1 MSYDYDLF
9 VIGAGPGGLA
19 ASKRAAQ
26 HGAKVGIAE
35 PADLGG
41 CCVNRGCVPKKLM
54 VYAADFAQ
62 LAENAVDYGWNQ
74 AKIQF
79 DWQRFV
85 ELRDQEI
92 QRLRQ
97 GQQEALEV
105 AGIDL
110 IRQRAAFIDAHT
122 LEVGDRSITADKIL
136 IAVGGKPIKPKIAGI
151 EHALTSKEMFEL
163 NQLPSRIAIIGGG
176 YIGVEF
182 SSILQGLGT
191 QVTLIDHENSI
202 LSGFDD
208 DVRHAVQNGLIQRGV
223 ISLRNTNVQS
233 IERVS
238 EGLRLQ
244 VEGDRSELLT
254 VDVVLCAT
262 GRTPNLEGLR
272 LEQAAIEIK
281 DKAIAV
287 DDDSRTSQPHIFA
300 IGDCTHR
307 VQLTTLARAAGR
319 AFADR
324 EFGSQSC
331 TIDYNLVLSAVCS
344 RPEAAAIGL
353 SEAQAQARY
362 GEDQVKCY
370 RSEFQSLFHSLTRC
384 PQKTL
389 IKLVVQRESDRLLGI
404 HMVGENA
411 AEIVQSLAITV
422 QQKMTKAEF
431 DQNIGIHPSTAEE
444 FFSLT

>member
-26 HGAKVGIAE
+26 YGAKVGIAE
-35 PADLGG
+35 SSDLGG

-62 LAENAVDYGWNQ
+62 MAEAAVDYGWSQ
-74 AKIQF
+74 AKVQF

-85 ELRDQEI
+85 ASRDQEL

-97 GQQEALEV
+97 VQRQALEA

-110 IRQRAAFIDAHT
+110 IPQRAAFIDAHT
-122 LEVGDRSITADKIL
+122 LKVGDRSITAHKIL
-136 IAVGGKPIKPKIAGI
+136 ITGI
-151 EHALTSKEMFEL
+151 DHALTSNEMFGL
-163 NQLPSRIAIIGGG
+163 KQLPSRIAIIGGG

-182 SSILQGLGT
+182 ASILQGLGT
-191 QVTLIDHENSI
+191 HVTLMDHEDSI

-208 DVRHAVQNGLIQRGV
+208 DVRLTVQNGLIQRG
-223 ISLRNTNVQS
+223 ITILCNTNVQS

-238 EGLRLQ
+238 EGLRLA
-244 VEGDRSELLT
+244 VEGDRSKPLT

-262 GRTPNLEGLR
+262 GRTPNLEGLH
-272 LEQAAIEIK
+272 LEKAAIAIK
-281 DKAIAV
+281 AKAIAV
-287 DDDSRTSQPHIFA
+287 DADSRTSQTHIFA
-300 IGDCTHR
+300 IGDCTNR

-319 AFADR
+319 AFADS
-324 EFGSQSC
+324 EFGNQPH
-331 TIDYNLVLSAVCS
+331 TIDYDLVLSAVCS
-344 RPEAAAIGL
+344 RPEAAAVGL
-353 SEAQAQARY
+353 SEAQAQSQY

-370 RSEFQSLFHSLTRC
+370 HSEFQPLFHTLTRRS
-384 PQKTL
+384 QKTL
-389 IKLVVQRESDRLLGI
+389 MKLVVQREGDRLLGI

-422 QQKMTKAEF
+422 QQGMTKAAF

-444 FFSLT
+444 FFSLD

>member
-26 HGAKVGIAE
+26 YGAKVGIAE
-35 PADLGG
+35 SSDLGG
-41 CCVNRGCVPKKLM
+41 CCVNRGCIPKKLM

-62 LAENAVDYGWNQ
+62 TAETAVDYGWSQ

-85 ELRDQEI
+85 ASRDQEL
-92 QRLRQ
+92 QRSRQ
-97 GQQEALEV
+97 AQQQALEA
-105 AGIDL
+105 AGVDL
-110 IRQRAAFIDAHT
+110 VPQPAAFIDAHT
-122 LEVGDRSITADKIL
+122 LEVGDRSITAHKIL
-136 IAVGGKPIKPKIAGI
+136 IAVGGKPIKPKITGI
-151 EHALTSKEMFEL
+151 DHALTSNDMFEL
-163 NQLPSRIAIIGGG
+163 EQLPSRIAIIGGG

-182 SSILQGLGT
+182 ASILQGLGT
-191 QVTLIDHENSI
+191 HVILMDQEHSI

-208 DVRHAVQNGLIQRGV
+208 DVRLAVQNGLIQRG
-223 ISLRNTNVQS
+223 ITILCNTNVQS
-233 IERVS
+233 IERAS
-238 EGLRLQ
+238 EGLHLV
-244 VEGDRSELLT
+244 VESDHSDSLT

-262 GRTPNLEGLR
+262 GRTPNLEGLH
-272 LEQAAIEIK
+272 LEKAAIEIK

-287 DDDSRTSQPHIFA
+287 DTDSRTSQTHIFA
-300 IGDCTHR
+300 IGDCTNR

-319 AFADR
+319 AFADS
-324 EFGSQSC
+324 EFGNQPR
-331 TIDYNLVLSAVCS
+331 TIDYDLVLSAVCS
-344 RPEAAAIGL
+344 RPEAAAVGL
-353 SEAQAQARY
+353 SEAQAQAQY

-370 RSEFQSLFHSLTRC
+370 RSEFQPLFHTLTRRS
-384 PQKTL
+384 QKAL
-389 IKLVVQRESDRLLGI
+389 MKLVVQREGDRLLGI

-422 QQKMTKAEF
+422 QQGMTKAAF

-444 FFSLT
+444 FFSLD

>member
-26 HGAKVGIAE
+26 HCAKVGIAE
-35 PADLGG
+35 PSDLGG

-62 LAENAVDYGWNQ
+62 SSETAVDYGWGQ

-85 ELRDQEI
+85 AHRDQEI

-97 GQQEALEV
+97 GQQEALEA

-110 IRQRAAFIDAHT
+110 ISQRAAFIDAHT
-122 LEVGDRSITADKIL
+122 LAVGDRSITARKIL

-151 EHALTSKEMFEL
+151 DHALTSNEMFEL
-163 NQLPSRIAIIGGG
+163 KQLPSRIAIIGGG

-182 SSILQGLGT
+182 ASILQGLGS
-191 QVTLIDHENSI
+191 QVTLLDHEPCI
-202 LSGFDD
+202 LSGFDE
-208 DVRHAVQNGLIQRGV
+208 DVRVAVRNGLIQRGV
-223 ISLRNTNVQS
+223 ISLCNTNVQS
-233 IERVS
+233 IERIS
-238 EGLRLQ
+238 EGLRLGM
-244 VEGDRSELLT
+244 EGDRSDPLT
-254 VDVVLCAT
+254 VDVVLYAT
-262 GRTPNLEGLR
+262 GRTPNLEGLH
-272 LEQAAIEIK
+272 LEQAAIAVK

-287 DDDSRTSQPHIFA
+287 DADSRTSQAHIFA
-300 IGDCTHR
+300 IGDCTNR

-319 AFADR
+319 AFADT
-324 EFGSQSC
+324 EFGNQPR
-331 TIDYNLVLSAVCS
+331 TVNYDLVLSAVCS
-344 RPEAAAIGL
+344 RPEAAAVGL
-353 SEAQAQARY
+353 SEAQAQTQH
-362 GEDQVKCY
+362 GEDQVRCY
-370 RSEFQSLFHSLTRC
+370 RSEFQPLFYSLTRH

-389 IKLVVQRESDRLLGI
+389 IKLVVQRKSDRLLGI

-411 AEIVQSLAITV
+411 AEIVQSLAIAV
-422 QQKMTKAEF
+422 QQGMTKAEF
-431 DQNIGIHPSTAEE
+431 DKNIGIHPSTAEE
-444 FFSLT
+444 FFSLN

>member
-26 HGAKVGIAE
+26 QGAKVGIAE
-35 PADLGG
+35 PSDLGG

-62 LAENAVDYGWNQ
+62 LSETAVDYGWEQ

-85 ELRDQEI
+85 ARRDQEL

-97 GQQEALEV
+97 GQQQALEA
-105 AGIDL
+105 AGIDF
-110 IRQRAAFIDAHT
+110 IPQRAAFIDAHT
-122 LEVGDRSITADKIL
+122 LAVGDRSITADKIL

-151 EHALTSKEMFEL
+151 EHALTSNEMFGL
-163 NQLPSRIAIIGGG
+163 KQLPSRIAIIGGG

-182 SSILQGLGT
+182 ASILQGLGS
-191 QVTLIDHENSI
+191 QVTLIDHEDSI
-202 LSGFDD
+202 LSGFDN
-208 DVRHAVQNGLIQRGV
+208 DVRLAVQNGLTQRG
-223 ISLRNTNVQS
+223 ITIFYNTNVQL

-238 EGLRLQ
+238 KGLRL
-244 VEGDRSELLT
+244 VMEGDRSKSLT

-262 GRTPNLEGLR
+262 GRTPNLEGLQ
-272 LEQAAIEIK
+272 LEKAAIAVK

-287 DDDSRTSQPHIFA
+287 DVNSRTNQAHIFA
-300 IGDCTHR
+300 IGDCTNR

-319 AFADR
+319 AFADS
-324 EFGSQSC
+324 EFGNQPHA
-331 TIDYNLVLSAVCS
+331 IDYDLVLSAVCS

-353 SEAQAQARY
+353 SETQAQKQY
-362 GEDQVKCY
+362 GEDNIRCY
-370 RSEFQSLFHSLTRC
+370 SREFQPLFDSLTRRS
-384 PQKTL
+384 QKTL
-389 IKLVVQRESDRLLGI
+389 IKLVVQRETDRLLGI

-411 AEIVQSLAITV
+411 AEIVQSLAIAV
-422 QQKMTKAEF
+422 QQGMTKAAF
-431 DQNIGIHPSTAEE
+431 DQNIGIHPSNAEE
-444 FFSLT
+444 FFSLD

>member
-35 PADLGG
+35 PSDLGG

-62 LAENAVDYGWNQ
+62 SSETAIAYGWSQ
-74 AKIQF
+74 AKVQF

-85 ELRDQEI
+85 ARRDQEI

-97 GQQEALEV
+97 VQQQALEA

-110 IRQRAAFIDAHT
+110 IPQQAAFIDAHT
-122 LEVGDRSITADKIL
+122 LEVGDRSITANKIL
-136 IAVGGKPIKPKIAGI
+136 IAVGGKPIKPKIKGI
-151 EHALTSKEMFEL
+151 DHALTSKEMFGL
-163 NQLPSRIAIIGGG
+163 THLPSRIAIIGGG

-182 SSILQGLGT
+182 ASILQGLGT
-191 QVTLIDHENSI
+191 HVTLIDHNSSI

-208 DVRHAVQNGLIQRGV
+208 DVRLAVQNGLHQRSV
-223 ISLRNTNVQS
+223 TILCDTNVQS

-238 EGLRLQ
+238 EGLHL
-244 VEGDRSELLT
+244 VIEGDRSKPLT
-254 VDVVLCAT
+254 VDIVLCAT
-262 GRTPNLEGLR
+262 GRTPNLEGLH
-272 LEQAAIEIK
+272 LEKAAIEIK
-281 DKAIAV
+281 DKAIDV
-287 DDDSRTSQPHIFA
+287 DVDSRTSQPHIFA
-300 IGDCTHR
+300 IGDCTNR

-319 AFADR
+319 AFADS
-324 EFGSQSC
+324 EFGDQPC
-331 TIDYNLVLSAVCS
+331 TVDYNLVLSAVCS
-344 RPEAAAIGL
+344 RPEAAAVGL
-353 SEAQAQARY
+353 SEAQAQSQY

-370 RSEFQSLFHSLTRC
+370 RSEFEPLFHSLIPRS
-384 PQKTL
+384 QKTL

-422 QQKMTKAEF
+422 QQGMTKTEF
-431 DQNIGIHPSTAEE
+431 DKNVGIHPSTTEE
-444 FFSLT
+444 FFSLD